1 MKSCILVLLSNNSLT
16 EQRSYL
22 YETAREIHKE
32 QEDAANLNNDN
43 ENKTAIGYK

>member
-1 MKSCILVLLSNNSLT
+1 MKLCIFVLLSNNNLT

-32 QEDAANLNNDN
+32 QEDAANLNNDT
-43 ENKTAIGYK
+43 ENKIAIGL